1 MLLVIKEKSKELIEL
16 KSENDEDVYLRF
28 LAFYLYPYFK
38 EFSSSADLSVFPLT
52 EAINKIS
59 IPLIN

>member
-28 LAFYLYPYFK
+28 LEFYLYPYFK
-38 EFSSSADLSVFPLT
+38 EFSSSADLSVFPFNRS
-52 EAINKIS
+52 NKQNRDITD
-59 IPLIN
+59 